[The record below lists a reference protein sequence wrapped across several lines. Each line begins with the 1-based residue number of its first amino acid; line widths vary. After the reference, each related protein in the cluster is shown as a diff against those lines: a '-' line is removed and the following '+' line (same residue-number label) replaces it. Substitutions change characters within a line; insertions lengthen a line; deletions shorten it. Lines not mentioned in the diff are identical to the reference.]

1 MTTVSVA
8 DLISEYLTGVEGYKA
23 TLDAYME
30 MFKVGGDEGTDRGH
44 AHANRKHYCHS
55 AGAKDRL
62 MLAATLTHTDI
73 F

>member
-30 MFKVGGDEGTDRGH
+30 TFKVDGDEGTDRGH
-44 AHANRKHYCHS
+44 THATHKHYCHS
-55 AGAKDRL
+55 ASAKDRL
-62 MLAATLTHTDI
+62 MLSATHTDI

>member
-1 MTTVSVA
+1 MNCMYVCIAAS
-8 DLISEYLTGVEGYKA
+8 YVE
-23 TLDAYME
+23 T
-30 MFKVGGDEGTDRGH
+30 FKVGGDEGTDRGH

-62 MLAATLTHTDI
+62 MLAATHTDI